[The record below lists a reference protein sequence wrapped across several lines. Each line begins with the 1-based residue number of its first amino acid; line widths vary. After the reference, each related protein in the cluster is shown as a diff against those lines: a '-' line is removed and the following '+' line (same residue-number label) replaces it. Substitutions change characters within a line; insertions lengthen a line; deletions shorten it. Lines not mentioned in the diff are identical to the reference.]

1 MEQDKNS
8 KRLMEYCLGDM
19 VARYEINE
27 ENQVG
32 FMLYPSG
39 CPIKKEVDKQA
50 RLDSLIQVKLVGNA
64 YNGAYAQGNTLR
76 MGESTAKLCYRG
88 QETEQTADGQII
100 RTLLADARGYE
111 ATHQL
116 VWKAG
121 TPYVRITTA
130 YRNCSRQKIT
140 LEMLSSFSLQ
150 NITPYEDGDAHDS
163 LMVHRLRS
171 RWSEEGKLE
180 SRSMED
186 LQLNPSWGR
195 YGVRCERFG
204 SIGSMPVNGYFP
216 FAAIEDTK
224 RHVFWGAQLAT
235 PASWQMEIYREDE
248 NVGFSGGIADR
259 EFGHWMKDLAP
270 GEELVSP
277 EAIVSAAQT
286 DSIDV
291 FTNRLAVA
299 GKEALAQGPECEYE
313 LPIIFNEYCTTWG
326 CPSHENICAILD
338 AVQGRGFSYFV
349 IDCGWYKEEGI
360 PWDVG
365 MGDYN
370 VSDVLFPQGL
380 GQTVAAI
387 RKAGMKPGIWFE
399 IENVGPK
406 AKAYRE
412 TQHMLH
418 RDGNVLTTSRRRFWD
433 MQDPWVQEYLDRK
446 VLGLLKTYGFGY
458 MKVDYNDEIGIGCD
472 GCESLGEGLRQN
484 MLATYAFFEKI
495 RQELPEL
502 VLENCASGGHR
513 LEPGFMA
520 RSGMASFS
528 DAHECKEIPIIAA
541 NLHRAIL
548 PQQSQIWAVI
558 RQQDS
563 LKRIAYSIAAAFL
576 GRMCVSGDVTN
587 LTKEQWQVIENGMAF
602 YKKIVP
608 VIRDGQSHIYT
619 HGIQY
624 LHDPQGWQAVVRIG
638 DNREAFAVIHIFG
651 GTMMPEIRVPLPGN
665 CPQQI
670 TEVYSDTKEHV
681 SIEDD
686 NLVYCPQEHDK
697 AVAIYL
703 K

>member
-1 MEQDKNS
+1 MEDNKHSRQ
-8 KRLMEYCLGDM
+8 LAQYCLGDM
-19 VARYEINE
+19 TARYEINE
-27 ENQVG
+27 KKQVG
-32 FMLYPSG
+32 LTLYPSG
-39 CPIKKEVDKQA
+39 CPINKQADKQA
-50 RLDSLIQVKLVGNA
+50 ALDSLIQVKLTGDV
-64 YNGAYAQGNTLR
+64 YNGAYAPGNTLR
-76 MGESTAKLCYRG
+76 MGESTARLCYQS
-88 QETEQTADGQII
+88 QEAEKTSDGEII
-100 RTLLADARGYE
+100 RTVLWDERGYE
-111 ATHQL
+111 AVHQL
-116 VWKAG
+116 VWKKG

-130 YRNCSRQKIT
+130 YRNCSQQKIT
-140 LEMLSSFSLQ
+140 LELLSSFSLQ

-180 SRSMED
+180 SRSMEE

-224 RHVFWGAQLAT
+224 NHIFWGAQLAT

-270 GEELVSP
+270 GEELVTP
-277 EAIVSAAQT
+277 EAVVSTAQT
-286 DSIDV
+286 ESIDV
-291 FTNRLAVA
+291 FTNRLVSA
-299 GKEALAQGPECEYE
+299 GKEALAQGPECEQE

-338 AVQGRGFSYFV
+338 AVRGRGFSYFV

-360 PWDVG
+360 PWDVS

-380 GQTVAAI
+380 GQTVDAV

-406 AKAYRE
+406 AKAYQN
-412 TQHMLH
+412 TKHMLH
-418 RDGNVLTTSRRRFWD
+418 RDGSVLTTSRRRFWD
-433 MQDPWVQEYLDRK
+433 MKDPWVQEYLDKK
-446 VLGLLKTYGFGY
+446 VLGLLKTYGFEY

-484 MLATYAFFEKI
+484 MLAAYAYFEKI
-495 RQELPEL
+495 RKELPNL

-520 RSGMASFS
+520 RSSMASFS

-541 NLHRAIL
+541 NLHRAVL

-558 RQQDS
+558 REKDS
-563 LKRIAYSIAAAFL
+563 LKRIAYSMAAAFL
-576 GRMCVSGDVTN
+576 GRMCVSGDVTH

-608 VIRDGQSHIYT
+608 IIRDGQSYIYT
-619 HGIQY
+619 QGIQY

-638 DNREAFAVIHIFG
+638 DNQEAFAVIHIFG
-651 GTMMPEIRVPLPGN
+651 GEAVPKIRVPLPGN
-665 CPQQI
+665 CPQEI
-670 TEVYSDTKEHV
+670 TEVYSDTKEHIF
-681 SIEDD
+681 IEDHS
-686 NLVYCPQEHDK
+686 LVYCPREQDK
-697 AVAIYL
+697 AAAIYL